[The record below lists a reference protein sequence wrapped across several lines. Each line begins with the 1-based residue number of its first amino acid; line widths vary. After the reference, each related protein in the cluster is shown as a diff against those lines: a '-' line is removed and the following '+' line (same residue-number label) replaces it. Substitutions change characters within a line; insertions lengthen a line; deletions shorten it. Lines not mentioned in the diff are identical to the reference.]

1 MKICGKNIKVLYNII
16 MLSLLCAEAF
26 SKAFIDFKFYAILI
40 TLAVVLVFI
49 CVLFARNDKFKE
61 KAKKNVIIEK
71 PYESPTII
79 SVKEK
84 NK

>member
-1 MKICGKNIKVLYNII
+1 MYHNNIYNT
-16 MLSLLCAEAF
+16 C
-26 SKAFIDFKFYAILI
+26 
-40 TLAVVLVFI
+40 FI